1 MMEGN
6 LIGGTNRPLRVGLAG
21 LGAVGIPVAAH
32 LDRGIDGMV
41 LSAIAVRDHDKA
53 RRHVEGF
60 NTSPEIVDI
69 EALADHADVVVE
81 GLPAS
86 LFRTVAEPIL
96 KNGGIFMPASVGAL
110 LSNFD
115 LVDLARTNGG
125 RIIVPTGALL
135 GLDAVRAAALGTI
148 HSITMTTRK
157 PPGGLKGAP
166 YLIEH
171 NISMESVTEPT
182 MVFEGTA
189 REAAVGFPANLN
201 VAVALS
207 LAGIGPDN
215 TRLQIWADPTV
226 TRNTHIIDVDAD
238 SARFH
243 LKIENVPSETNPR
256 TGKITGLSVVAALRG
271 LVDPLKVGT

>member
-1 MMEGN
+1 MMDGKFT
-6 LIGGTNRPLRVGLAG
+6 GGSSRPLKIGLAG
-21 LGAVGIPVAAH
+21 LGAVGIPVADH
-32 LDRGIDGMV
+32 LDRGIDGLV
-41 LSAIAVRDHDKA
+41 LSAIAVRDKDKA
-53 RRHVEGF
+53 RRHVENF
-60 NTSPEIVDI
+60 DTIPEIVDI

-96 KNGGIFMPASVGAL
+96 KKGGIFMPASVGAL

-115 LVDLARTNGG
+115 LVDIARAHGG

-135 GLDAVRAAALGTI
+135 GLDVVRAAALGTI

-157 PPGGLKGAP
+157 PPGGLEGAP
-166 YLIEH
+166 YLIEN
-171 NISMESVTEPT
+171 NISMAAVTEPT

-207 LAGIGPDN
+207 LAGIGPDR

-226 TRNTHIIDVDAD
+226 TRNTHIVDVDAD

-243 LKIENVPSETNPR
+243 LKIENVPSDTNPR
-256 TGKITGLSVVAALRG
+256 TGRITGLSVVAALRG
-271 LVDPLKVGT
+271 LVDPLKIGS